1 MASIHTARGISLRCV
16 ASFRISLTR
25 THRLTAGN
33 LTMAK
38 TLKFASDLS
47 TIFMGAGAT
56 LSVLYKGTESTMS
69 ICACHCIRVM

>member
-1 MASIHTARGISLRCV
+1 
-16 ASFRISLTR
+16 
-25 THRLTAGN
+25 
-33 LTMAK
+33 MAK